1 MTRLIVIISVIV
13 VGLAILAW
21 EAFFI
26 VEPHQAMIVLQFG
39 EPKKVSDGPGLYTKV
54 PFMQNV
60 VEYDMRAR
68 CFEVPTEQV
77 ITNDKKRLMVDAH
90 IVYRVVDPV
99 AFYKRLR
106 TQELACQ
113 RMHALTV
120 SALRGFVGQASF
132 EGFLKERRQSILDD
146 VQRSLAESTKDFGVT
161 IVDVRVWKAELPE
174 QNSQAIYRRMIS
186 ERTRIAKQVRAEGQ
200 EKALKMKAHAE
211 KEASRIVSDA
221 RKRAITLEAESNAYA
236 CGKHTAMARKDQRL
250 YRVYKGAS
258 FVKRNL
264 AQATTHI
271 VASTKDSALLMPL
284 RDVILAK

>member
-1 MTRLIVIISVIV
+1 MRLLIIASVIF
-13 VGLAILAW
+13 VGLGVLAW

-39 EPKKVSDGPGLYTKV
+39 DPRKVSDGPGLYTKI
-54 PFMQNV
+54 PFVQNV
-60 VEYDMRAR
+60 VAYDMRAR

-90 IVYRVVDPV
+90 IVYRVTDPV

-106 TQELACQ
+106 THELACQ

-161 IVDVRVWKAELPE
+161 VVDVRVWKAELPE

-200 EKALKMKAHAE
+200 EKALKMKAYAE

-221 RKRAITLEAESNAYA
+221 HKRAISLEAESHAYA
-236 CGKHTAMARKDQRL
+236 CRKHTLMARQDQHL
-250 YRVYKGAS
+250 YRIYKGAT
-258 FVKRNL
+258 FVKKNL
-264 AQATTHI
+264 SSAENHI
-271 VASTKDSALLMPL
+271 VAATKDSAFLRPL
-284 RDVILAK
+284 RDVISAH